1 MKKIFAIVLAVM
13 MTAVLCVSAFAA
25 SHAQTKIKVGES
37 LINEDFESG
46 ELNAEL
52 FKAWSGYKIEDGKIH
67 LGHSNNW
74 VESSPEFHTA
84 AAYSNYYATF
94 KIAGA
99 IRDCYYGFAL
109 RAPAGEHGGLMNGGR
124 FGVPSASEAST
135 GIAIDL
141 YGAANS
147 TLGDQ
152 IGITFCNGGAN
163 GDAPAFTAARPEG
176 FGDGSEALVDVIDL
190 GSIITILIN
199 KKELVTIELSGL
211 ADGVYTK
218 ATAFDPTGA
227 ELGTFDVSVLAE
239 GSIVF
244 YQRNNYI
251 TVDDFTLAP
260 AEADDGQDDPGEQPG
275 EQPGNPGSGDAAII
289 AIAAVGC
296 IALAGVV
303 VAKKVR

>member
-135 GIAIDL
+135 GIAFDL

-147 TLGDQ
+147 TLGEQ

-163 GDAPAFTAARPEG
+163 GDAPCAKVAYPEG
-176 FGDGSEALVDVIDL
+176 FDGKTEAEFKVVDKGDT
-190 GSIITILIN
+190 ITITVNEKALA
-199 KKELVTIELSGL
+199 TITLSGL
-211 ADGVYTK
+211 TDGKYTQ
-218 ATAFDPTGA
+218 ATVVDGSGA
-227 ELGTFDVSVLAE
+227 EVGQYAISILAE
-239 GSIVF
+239 GQITF
-244 YQRNNYI
+244 YQRNDHV
-251 TVDDFTLAP
+251 TVDDLSITRA
-260 AEADDGQDDPGEQPG
+260 
-275 EQPGNPGSGDAAII
+275 
-289 AIAAVGC
+289 
-296 IALAGVV
+296 
-303 VAKKVR
+303 

>member
-13 MTAVLCVSAFAA
+13 MTAVLCVTAFAA
-25 SHAQTKIKVGES
+25 SHAQTKISVGS
-37 LINEDFESG
+37 FLINEDFESG
-46 ELNAEL
+46 ELNTDL
-52 FKAWSGYKIEDGKIH
+52 FKAWSGYKIEGGKMH

-109 RAPAGEHGGLMNGGR
+109 RAPEGEHGGLMNGGR
-124 FGVPSASEAST
+124 FGVPSASESST
-135 GIAIDL
+135 GIAFDL

-147 TLGDQ
+147 TLGEQ

-163 GDAPAFTAARPEG
+163 GDAPAVAVNRPDG
-176 FGDGSEALVDVIDL
+176 FGDGSEAAFDVIDL
-190 GSIITILIN
+190 GSVITVLIN
-199 KKELVTIELSGL
+199 KKELATIELSGL

-218 ATAFDPTGA
+218 ATVFDPAGS

-260 AEADDGQDDPGEQPG
+260 AEIDE
-275 EQPGNPGSGDAAII
+275 NPGDPVEPSPTSDAAII

-296 IALAGVV
+296 VALAGAV
-303 VAKKVR
+303 VAKKVK

>member
-1 MKKIFAIVLAVM
+1 MKKIFAIVLAAVM
-13 MTAVLCVSAFAA
+13 ASVLCVTAFAA
-25 SHAQTKIKVGES
+25 SHAQTKIKVGAY

-46 ELNAEL
+46 ELNTEVL
-52 FKAWSGYKIEDGKIH
+52 KAWGGYKIEGGKIH

-74 VESSPEFHTA
+74 VESSPEFHTVA
-84 AAYSNYYATF
+84 AFSNYYATF

-109 RAPAGEHGGLMNGGR
+109 RAPEGEHGSLMNGGR
-124 FGVPSASEAST
+124 FGVPSAAEVST

-152 IGITFCNGGAN
+152 VGVTFCNGGAN
-163 GDAPAFTAARPEG
+163 GDAPAFTVARPEG
-176 FGDGSEALVDVIDL
+176 FGDGSEASFDVIDL
-190 GSIITILIN
+190 GSVITILIN

-211 ADGVYTK
+211 ANGVYTK
-218 ATAFDPTGA
+218 ATAYDPTGA
-227 ELGTFDVSVLAE
+227 ELGTFDVSVLEA

-251 TVDDFTLAP
+251 TVDDFTVAS
-260 AEADDGQDDPGEQPG
+260 AEADNGQEDPGEQPG
-275 EQPGNPGSGDAAII
+275 ENPGSGDAAII

-296 IALAGVV
+296 IALAGVA